1 MRGIFS
7 PIFQKLQYS
16 QKNFFQAQSLLSK
29 HKNWVKIAS
38 AMSQQKIV
46 KNPVL
51 FQLPTGLF
59 LGLVCFNPVF
69 ETLKFVLE
77 KKDFF
82 DVEWPALVASEQK
95 GLFPVLLGIPYFTV
109 QRSQILWYTLEI
121 PENLL
126 NTYKAFVP
134 NAFSSP
140 ALKEDQ
146 RKKGEK
152 GSGKIVPFPLRKEE
166 SRGKE

>member
-1 MRGIFS
+1 VVR
-7 PIFQKLQYS
+7 Q
-16 QKNFFQAQSLLSK
+16 
-29 HKNWVKIAS
+29 
-38 AMSQQKIV
+38 
-46 KNPVL
+46 PVL

-109 QRSQILWYTLEI
+109 QRAQILWYTLEI

-134 NAFSSP
+134 HAFSGGVLRKEE
-140 ALKEDQ
+140 LKKDL
-146 RKKGEK
+146 KS
-152 GSGKIVPFPLRKEE
+152 SGKIVPFPLRKE
-166 SRGKE
+166 RGREEE

>member
-1 MRGIFS
+1 M
-7 PIFQKLQYS
+7 
-16 QKNFFQAQSLLSK
+16 
-29 HKNWVKIAS
+29 VK
-38 AMSQQKIV
+38 Q
-46 KNPVL
+46 PVL

-126 NTYKAFVP
+126 NTYKAFIP
-134 NAFSSP
+134 QSFSGGVLQEQSK
-140 ALKEDQ
+140 KEQ
-146 RKKGEK
+146 K

-166 SRGKE
+166 GHERD